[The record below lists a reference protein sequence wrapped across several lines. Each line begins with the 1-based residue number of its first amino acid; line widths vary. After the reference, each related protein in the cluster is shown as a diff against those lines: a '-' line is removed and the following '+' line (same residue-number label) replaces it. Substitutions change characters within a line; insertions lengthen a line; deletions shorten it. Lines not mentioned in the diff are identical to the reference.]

1 MNCDNVLTANAAS
14 GRDTITGQRILP
26 IASLY
31 GTPFIRV
38 ICMGVEGPCSFENCT
53 PESIGVV
60 TGFASVSLNLSP
72 MVPFTW
78 SPPNMYTQNRN
89 ANFGPFPYPSDRND
103 PFDSKNKTVR
113 RIFDWVKIEGVITL
127 RPVRISPLGA

>member
-1 MNCDNVLTANAAS
+1 MLT
-14 GRDTITGQRILP
+14 
-26 IASLY
+26 
-31 GTPFIRV
+31 
-38 ICMGVEGPCSFENCT
+38 
-53 PESIGVV
+53 
-60 TGFASVSLNLSP
+60 